1 MIGWQ
6 MEIFHI
12 VGAVSFFSDK
22 AFSCWAKS
30 FNCILLSFLHFDVW
44 ICFYAWNCFASMNL
58 VRIDW
63 MSIQILHNFNWVNLS
78 FDLNL
83 IRFHS
88 LLNKSSN
95 ISKSNINTCL
105 LETCISCI
113 FNSLEKF
120 IISWIE
126 CDCESCINDSSVDM
140 STKINFAN
148 IVISEDCIISGIR
161 SVVSCTMVYWT
172 ASWEGN
178 AWFESIFRS

>member
-1 MIGWQ
+1 

-12 VGAVSFFSDK
+12 VGAVSFFSDNT
-22 AFSCWAKS
+22 FSCWAKS
-30 FNCILLSFLHFDVW
+30 FNCILLSFLHLDVW
-44 ICFYAWNCFASMNL
+44 VCFYTWNCFASMNL

-63 MSIQILHNFNWVNLS
+63 MPIQILHNFNWINLS

-95 ISKSNINTCL
+95 ISKSDINTCF

-126 CDCESCINDSSVDM
+126 CHCKSCIDDSTVDM
-140 STKINFAN
+140 STEVNFAD
-148 IVISEDCIISGIR
+148 IVIPKDCIISGIR
-161 SVVSCTMVYWT
+161 GVVGSTMVYWT
-172 ASWEGN
+172 ASWESN